1 LRIRAFCERLSAR
14 LQDDCEA
21 RGLKRLRQWLS
32 PDQLA
37 QFNAEKYFDVIGC
50 DTAKRYRIQS
60 GERTATS
67 VLQFQPGRLRVGFR
81 SRAMAIC
88 SLAACLRIE
97 DLFRPICSAIWALL
111 KPCRASFLSCSS
123 SSNPNRSGCL
133 TASLIPILG
142 ALFRTADSLL
152 FNSLAMAR
160 TRLPAA
166 DNSRRIVSSRTV
178 HGRSPTGLS
187 VISSSSART
196 RPGGGCVSWS
206 VYFFP
211 FSARRRSFAYQH
223 LASIQPDG
231 GRSRRNYGFGSKP
244 NVGRCHGTE
253 SVRSFKFMR

>member
-1 LRIRAFCERLSAR
+1 
-14 LQDDCEA
+14 
-21 RGLKRLRQWLS
+21 
-32 PDQLA
+32 
-37 QFNAEKYFDVIGC
+37 
-50 DTAKRYRIQS
+50 
-60 GERTATS
+60 
-67 VLQFQPGRLRVGFR
+67 
-81 SRAMAIC
+81 MAIC

-123 SSNPNRSGCL
+123 SSDPNRSGCL

-142 ALFRTADSLL
+142 ALFRMADSLL

-178 HGRSPTGLS
+178 HGRSPAGLS

-206 VYFFP
+206 VYFSHFP
-211 FSARRRSFAYQH
+211 PGDARLHISTLPAYSRMEAGPGEITVSDLNQTSAAAMAPRVSG
-223 LASIQPDG
+223 ASN
-231 GRSRRNYGFGSKP
+231 S
-244 NVGRCHGTE
+244 
-253 SVRSFKFMR
+253 